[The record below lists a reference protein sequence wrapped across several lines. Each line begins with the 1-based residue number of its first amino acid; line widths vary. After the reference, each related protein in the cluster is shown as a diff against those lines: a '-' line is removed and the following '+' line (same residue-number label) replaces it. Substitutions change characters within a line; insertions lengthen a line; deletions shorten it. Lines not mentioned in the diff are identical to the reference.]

1 MADTPYT
8 YWASEKP
15 DVLVMRALQKVRAF
29 RRWFYN
35 TGYAAKALKGWRY
48 ANGWTDNGESS
59 SRLQMGGERQQLVK
73 AVINRVRPLRQRTVA
88 MVLSGDREMRPIAS
102 NSDAAARQQADLGRG
117 VLEHVHRVHKRSAR
131 DKKVLA
137 LTIDMSEAALVIEW
151 DARAGKVVA
160 VKPVESP
167 DGQPVLDDAG
177 MPVTEPAEWEGDF
190 RYWVASA
197 FDIYRDVG
205 LRDWEDA
212 SWVVVRRWV
221 SRYRLAAVYPE
232 HADEILRISTV
243 PTSEDEFDYFQA
255 RLVLDATNETDV
267 VPEYVLWHKDSPELP
282 GGREVRFLSDGTVLS
297 DGSYPYEGM
306 GLPCIRLVPEDVSC
320 TSLGYTNMFDSLGIA
335 DAINAI
341 ASGAVTNV
349 TTGAVP
355 PLLNPKGSGLSKGV
369 PIGSGHTVLDIST
382 KDNAPFFM
390 EPPQSPQE
398 AYKLL
403 EVLERWNLE
412 GFGLNETAMGRPPY
426 SGMAA
431 QAMALLDAKADE
443 YQDSLRTGFDAY
455 LAEAATFELRILK
468 RYAKEERIAQ
478 IVGKSKQWMAK
489 AYNADSLSLIDGF
502 HVEPVG
508 TAARTLAGKFG
519 MLETFAN
526 FNVPLSPEQIVELSE
541 TGQYESDFEAP
552 MAQRYG
558 LKEEKEA
565 LQTGDA
571 PHTPLMTD
579 KHWIHI
585 PEHLSLLDS
594 PEARGQ
600 PELVDRVMTAVTAH
614 LELWRSMP
622 MDLLALMGG
631 PPPPPPGPPAGMM
644 GMAPPGPPAGPGG
657 PPAPEGEPPP
667 SEAAQGA
674 VTALD
679 PNAEAPEMPQAPMVG

>member
-1 MADTPYT
+1 MSDTPYT
-8 YWASEKP
+8 YWASERS
-15 DVLVMRALQKVRAF
+15 DIRATRALEKVRAF

-73 AVINRVRPLRQRTVA
+73 AVINGVRPLRQRTVA
-88 MVLSGDREMRPIAS
+88 MVLSGNREMKPIAS

-117 VLEHVHRVHKRSAR
+117 VLEHIHRVHKRSAR
-131 DKKVLA
+131 DRKVLA
-137 LTIDMSEAALVIEW
+137 LAIDMSEAGLVIEW

-160 VKPVESP
+160 VKPVEGD
-167 DGQPVLDDAG
+167 DGTPVAGDDG
-177 MPVTEPAEWEGDF
+177 MPLTEPAAWEGDF
-190 RYWVASA
+190 RYWVAST

-205 LRDWEDA
+205 IRDWEDA
-212 SWVVVRRWV
+212 SWIIVRRWV
-221 SRYRLAAVYPE
+221 SRYRQAAIYPE
-232 HADEILRISTV
+232 KADEILRVSTV
-243 PTSEDEFDYFQA
+243 PTGEDEFDYFQA
-255 RLVLDATNETDV
+255 RLVLDFTNETDV
-267 VPEYVLWHKDSPELP
+267 IPEYVLWHKDTPELP
-282 GGREVRFLSDGTVLS
+282 GGCEMRFLSDGTVLS
-297 DGSYPYEGM
+297 DGPYPYDGM

-320 TSLGYTNMFDSLGIA
+320 TSLGYTNMFDALGLS
-335 DAINAI
+335 DAVNAI
-341 ASGAVTNV
+341 ASGAITNV

-369 PIGSGHTVLDIST
+369 PIGSGHIVLDISR
-382 KDNAPFFM
+382 KDEAPFFM
-390 EPPQSPQE
+390 EPPQTPQE

-403 EVLERWNLE
+403 EVLERWRLE
-412 GFGLNETAMGRPPY
+412 GFGLNETSMGRPPY

-443 YQDSLRTGFDAY
+443 YQDSLRTGYDTY

-489 AYNADSLSLIDGF
+489 AFTAESLSLIEGF

-508 TAARTLAGKFG
+508 TAARTMAGKFG

-526 FNVPLSPEQIVELSE
+526 FNVPLAPEQIVELTE

-552 MAQRYG
+552 LAQRYG

-571 PHTPLMTD
+571 PHTPLITD

-585 PEHLSLLDS
+585 PEHLALLDS
-594 PEARGQ
+594 PEARQQ
-600 PELVDRVMTAVTAH
+600 PELVERVMTAVSAH

-644 GMAPPGPPAGPGG
+644 GMAPPVPAGSGNPPQGE
-657 PPAPEGEPPP
+657 PAPSG
-667 SEAAQGA
+667 AAQGA
-674 VTALD
+674 VNALD
-679 PNAEAPEMPQAPMVG
+679 PNAEAPELPQAPMAG